1 MAGRGR
7 GRRSDAGQS
16 SGSHPDGVYMSAD
29 QFMELFRSTQP
40 PVPPRVSPPRKSA
53 FARQCSDFAHLGGK
67 PFKGSE
73 SVLEVQAWFRTCER
87 IFSRMDL
94 SDHDRV
100 LVTSS
105 LLQERALDWYE
116 LLVAEIDEST
126 LSWTQFRERFELKF
140 VPESEKVLLTR
151 RFLEL
156 KQGKSS
162 VSEYV
167 ASFEA
172 LSQYGLEFISTS
184 YKKNLKFVSGLKKY
198 LKKSLLLQL
207 KLSFE
212 E

>member
-29 QFMELFRSTQP
+29 QFLELFRSTQP

-116 LLVAEIDEST
+116 LLVAEIDESA
-126 LSWTQFRERFELKF
+126 LSWTLFRERFELKF
-140 VPESEKVLLTR
+140 VPESEKALLSR

-162 VSEYV
+162 VSE
-167 ASFEA
+167 
-172 LSQYGLEFISTS
+172 
-184 YKKNLKFVSGLKKY
+184 
-198 LKKSLLLQL
+198 
-207 KLSFE
+207 
-212 E
+212 